1 MLLSEQEQNEQMDN
15 EDSPVV
21 KNASSSQQPMELE
34 PQPSRSSWS
43 HVPTQSTAAS
53 NATTGSGSMSV
64 HATPVNKIKVESTV
78 TSAKGKG
85 LSSFVVRTSTAE
97 KCAFDEQVEKMIY
110 ATNSPFRLVE
120 HPEFQKL
127 LSMMRPG
134 YRPPSRKEIA
144 DKFLPVVFQK
154 EMDQCKEVLMDATVS
169 MALDGWSN
177 VHNEPIVCV
186 TVTTEEGKIYLTDTV
201 DTSGKPHTAEYLE
214 ELAVSSVR
222 KTESDFGCRVR
233 SIVTDNAANVAKM
246 RRNLEQREDID
257 VITYGC
263 SAHLLN
269 LLAHDMEISNVKEH
283 IVYVM
288 KYFRNNHFALAEYRK
303 EGGHSLVLPQET
315 RWNTMCD
322 SLKSYISNWSI
333 MMKICET
340 HRQVLD
346 SVVHQKVTNVGLK
359 RSAEDLLSRLEPI
372 AEALDRVQRDGS
384 SIADAV
390 AAWKLL
396 EEKLPCLDD
405 RVLKQKFKARYD
417 QAITPAHTLAYLL
430 HPQYEGSSLSSKE
443 RDEALVY
450 ANTKYAH
457 LVPTV
462 MKFQGHSKPFLD
474 FHFSPDVI
482 SSMSAA
488 DWWRS
493 HKQVLTPDPEV
504 LQSILQLL
512 TSVASSAGV
521 ERVFSSFGLV
531 QSKLRNQLGTD
542 KASKLVFLYKFLNP

>member
-1 MLLSEQEQNEQMDN
+1 MYDALLLFTEQEEKNEQQ
-15 EDSPVV
+15 EDSKDSPPAA
-21 KNASSSQQPMELE
+21 NANTSTSQQHTE
-34 PQPSRSSWS
+34 PQPSCS
-43 HVPTQSTAAS
+43 TQSTGSSSA
-53 NATTGSGSMSV
+53 TGSEIPEKK
-64 HATPVNKIKVESTV
+64 ARIESTV
-78 TSAKGKG
+78 TGAKGKG
-85 LSSFVVRTSTAE
+85 LSSFVVRTSSTE
-97 KCAFDEQVEKMIY
+97 KSAIDEQVARTIY
-110 ATNSPFRLVE
+110 ATNSPFRFVE

-127 LSMMRPG
+127 MSMMRPG

-154 EMDQCKEVLMDATVS
+154 EMDQCKEVLKDETVS

-214 ELAVSSVR
+214 ELAVSSIHKV
-222 KTESDFGCRVR
+222 EDEFGCHVR

-283 IVYVM
+283 IVHVM

-303 EGGHSLVLPQET
+303 EGGQSLVLPQET
-315 RWNTMCD
+315 RWNTMCNC
-322 SLKSYISNWSI
+322 LKSYISNWPI
-333 MMKICET
+333 MMQVCET
-340 HRQVLD
+340 HRQVID
-346 SVVHQKVTNVGLK
+346 AVVHQKVTNVGLK

-372 AEALDRVQRDGS
+372 AEALDRVQADGC
-384 SIADAV
+384 SIADALAV
-390 AAWKLL
+390 WKQL
-396 EEKLPCLDD
+396 EEKLPCLED

-417 QAITPAHTLAYLL
+417 QAVTSSHKLAYLL
-430 HPQYEGSSLSSKE
+430 HPQYKGRSLASKE
-443 RDEALVY
+443 RDEALEY
-450 ANTKYAH
+450 ANSKH
-457 LVPTV
+457 PHNVPTV
-462 MKFQGHSKPFLD
+462 MKFQGHSKPFLEV
-474 FHFSPDVI
+474 HFGSDVT

-488 DWWRS
+488 EWWRS
-493 HKQVLTPDPEV
+493 HKQAFSSCPEV
-504 LQSILQLL
+504 LNSVLQLM
-512 TSVASSAGV
+512 TSVSSSAGV

-531 QSKLRNQLGTD
+531 QSKLRNQLGTE
-542 KASKLVFLYKFLNP
+542 KASKLVFLYKFLN